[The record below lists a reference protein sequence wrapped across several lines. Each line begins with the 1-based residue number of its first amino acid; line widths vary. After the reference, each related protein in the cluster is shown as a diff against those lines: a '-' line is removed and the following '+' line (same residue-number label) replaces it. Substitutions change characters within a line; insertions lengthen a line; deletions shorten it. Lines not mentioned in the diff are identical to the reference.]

1 METDMQKKPRTP
13 LVLATLIVIAVVV
26 IAVLATLWATSPTH
40 FGSSPFGPPPFP
52 PTHIRGDI
60 QLFYTLQT
68 VVSIVNV
75 TLSIIL
81 LLMYVNIYRKTQ
93 SEFTIGLIIFSA
105 VLLLHAFVSIPL
117 LHRVFGFY
125 DFGLGPFAVLPDL
138 FTCLALAVLLYL
150 TFKY

>member
-1 METDMQKKPRTP
+1 MKNRMNRN
-13 LVLATLIVIAVVV
+13 LRNLLILATVIAVA
-26 IAVLATLWATSPTH
+26 ILATLWATST
-40 FGSSPFGPPPFP
+40 SWFP
-52 PTHIRGDI
+52 PYPFQRRFEEPRPPLENILGDI
-60 QLFYTLQT
+60 ELFYTVET
-68 VVSIVNV
+68 IVSTINV

-81 LLMYVNIYRKTQ
+81 LIMYVSIYRKTR

-117 LHRVFGFY
+117 LHLAFGFY
-125 DFGLGPFAVLPDL
+125 PIGLGPFAMLPDL

>member
-1 METDMQKKPRTP
+1 MNRN
-13 LVLATLIVIAVVV
+13 LRNLLILATVIAVA
-26 IAVLATLWATSPTH
+26 ILATLWATST
-40 FGSSPFGPPPFP
+40 SWFP
-52 PTHIRGDI
+52 PYPFQRRFEEPRPPLENILGDI
-60 QLFYTLQT
+60 ELFYTVET
-68 VVSIVNV
+68 IVSTINV

-81 LLMYVNIYRKTQ
+81 LIMYVSIYRKTR

-117 LHRVFGFY
+117 LHLAFGFY
-125 DFGLGPFAVLPDL
+125 PIGLGPFAMLPDL

>member
-1 METDMQKKPRTP
+1 MNHYMQKKTRTFLIP
-13 LVLATLIVIAVVV
+13 ATMIVIAVVI
-26 IAVLATLWATSPTH
+26 IAIITALWATSTIEP
-40 FGSSPFGPPPFP
+40 PFGRRPPPP
-52 PTHIRGDI
+52 EIYIRGDI
-60 QLFYTLQT
+60 ELFYTLET
-68 VVSIVNV
+68 VVSVVNV

-105 VLLLHAFVSIPL
+105 VLLLHAFVSIPM
-117 LHRVFGFY
+117 LHQVFGFY
-125 DFGLGPFAVLPDL
+125 EFGLGPFAMLPDL

>member
-1 METDMQKKPRTP
+1 MKNRMNRN
-13 LVLATLIVIAVVV
+13 LRNLLILATVIAVA
-26 IAVLATLWATSPTH
+26 ILATLWATST
-40 FGSSPFGPPPFP
+40 SWFP
-52 PTHIRGDI
+52 PYQPRFNEPQRPPLENILGDI
-60 QLFYTLQT
+60 ELFYTVET
-68 VVSIVNV
+68 IVSTVNV

-81 LLMYVNIYRKTQ
+81 LLMYVNIYRKTR

-117 LHRVFGFY
+117 IHRAFGFY
-125 DFGLGPFAVLPDL
+125 PIGLGPFAMLPDL